1 MIFGVYSIRDHLSGF
16 QTPVIEQNDA
26 IAMRNFAMAV
36 DSYPRERG
44 ASLMTWRP
52 SDFDFFRI
60 GTFDSETGRLEP
72 VSPPD
77 LIASG
82 LSVSSRKESIDEV

>member
-36 DSYPRERG
+36 DQYPRQAG
-44 ASLMTWRP
+44 KTLMSWRP
-52 SDFDFFRI
+52 SDFDFFKI
-60 GTFDSETGRLEP
+60 GVFDSELGRIE
-72 VSPPD
+72 SIYPPE
-77 LIASG
+77 LVASG
-82 LSVSSRKESIDEV
+82 LSVLSMKETNDEV